1 MPGTRFTFGGTVAA
15 PRLLLVED
23 EFLIRLTL
31 SETLVDDGFEVVEA
45 EDGGA
50 ALALLAQQQPIALM
64 LTDIQLPGALDGHA
78 LAERARSTRPD
89 LPVIFMSGRPPDA
102 PPASRLDTYVSK
114 PYSPAAVSAT
124 VRRILQGG

>member
-1 MPGTRFTFGGTVAA
+1 MPGIRLIVGGTLVA

-50 ALALLAQQQPIALM
+50 ALALLAEKEGIVLM
-64 LTDIQLPGALDGHA
+64 LTDIQLPGGLNGHA
-78 LAERARSTRPD
+78 LADKVRSTRPD
-89 LPVIFMSGRPPDA
+89 LPVIFMSGRPPQG
-102 PPASRLDTYVSK
+102 PPTNRLDTYVSK